1 MLKLK
6 PARLLSVCAAALL
19 LLGATG
25 CHYDYGYTSVSY
37 SYGYDCAPR
46 YYNNWNCN
54 YSYPRYYHAPS
65 DGLRVYTGY
74 TFGTGSGHH
83 RPCR

>member
-1 MLKLK
+1 MLMFK
-6 PARLLSVCAAALL
+6 PARLLSLSAAALL
-19 LLGATG
+19 LLNTTG

-46 YYNNWNCN
+46 YYNSWNCD
-54 YSYPRYYHAPS
+54 YAYPRYYHAPV
-65 DGLRVYTGY
+65 DGIRFRTGY
-74 TFGTGSGHH
+74 TIGTGHH